1 MKQVFLSLAGT
12 IVFLSTFTACTE
24 EVESFSSNEL
34 REVIASADNFI
45 PEADS
50 RAFSF
55 VNNEVAFSWADGDTI
70 GIFPNE
76 GAQAYFPILVGNEES
91 NSASFTGG
99 GWALKAS
106 STYASY
112 YPFIGN
118 FYMKQTEIPV
128 NYVGQK
134 QSGNASMA
142 HLSAFDYM
150 AASASTPSSGRVN
163 FNFKHLGAFVQ
174 LKITIP
180 QGGTLSSVTLS
191 ADEAVFVTEGK
202 VDLTAAT
209 PTIQAVTK
217 SKTLTLDVENVTTTA
232 ENPVATLYMM
242 LAPVDMTGKT
252 LSAVVKQSNG
262 STETIVLTSKNFEKG
277 KAYGVSGTMKD
288 PNGGATAGDG
298 TYKDGVV
305 SIAKAGTMKSLLGDD
320 YLNITELKVV
330 GPINGDDVYYL
341 RKMLVESIDLSEATI
356 VEGGGWYYDSDYSE
370 GPYYTANNEIGDYM
384 FSRCD
389 KLENIVL
396 PKNVTSIGEQAFS
409 YCYALTLVIIPDGI
423 TSIRDFAFYGC
434 NALTKCYCYATIP
447 PSCDYSA
454 IQELKNGATLY
465 VPAGCGSKY
474 RSAIGWKR
482 FDNIIEMD

>member
-1 MKQVFLSLAGT
+1 M
-12 IVFLSTFTACTE
+12 FLSTFTACTE

-76 GAQAYFPILVGNEES
+76 GAQAYLPILVGNEGS

-112 YPFIGN
+112 YPFIGD

-174 LKITIP
+174 LKITMP

-191 ADEAVFVTEGK
+191 AT
-202 VDLTAAT
+202 
-209 PTIQAVTK
+209 
-217 SKTLTLDVENVTTTA
+217 
-232 ENPVATLYMM
+232 
-242 LAPVDMTGKT
+242 
-252 LSAVVKQSNG
+252 
-262 STETIVLTSKNFEKG
+262 ST
-277 KAYGVSGTMKD
+277 
-288 PNGGATAGDG
+288 
-298 TYKDGVV
+298 
-305 SIAKAGTMKSLLGDD
+305 
-320 YLNITELKVV
+320 
-330 GPINGDDVYYL
+330 
-341 RKMLVESIDLSEATI
+341 
-356 VEGGGWYYDSDYSE
+356 
-370 GPYYTANNEIGDYM
+370 
-384 FSRCD
+384 FS
-389 KLENIVL
+389 
-396 PKNVTSIGEQAFS
+396 S
-409 YCYALTLVIIPDGI
+409 
-423 TSIRDFAFYGC
+423 
-434 NALTKCYCYATIP
+434 
-447 PSCDYSA
+447 
-454 IQELKNGATLY
+454 
-465 VPAGCGSKY
+465 
-474 RSAIGWKR
+474 
-482 FDNIIEMD
+482 